1 MKTMT
6 IKEISDVW
14 GISAHS
20 INARVKELF
29 PESVKKGKTTHLT
42 EEQVSLLNNEL
53 RQSGQAISRF
63 AKNNLESSIQV
74 TMHELPATRAD
85 MLATIAKANEYLA
98 ILLED
103 ARREAVQLR
112 LELDKSKEYASVK
125 RMQALNDCAFDWRAL
140 KDYSVENG
148 YEIKKVFDQN
158 YGEVNA
164 YHKDVWLAVYGE
176 QCDEVPWND

>member
-1 MKTMT
+1 MT
-6 IKEISDVW
+6 IKEISDIW
-14 GISAHS
+14 GISVTN
-20 INARVKELF
+20 INVRVKKMF
-29 PESVKKGKTTHLT
+29 PDLVKKGKTTHLT

-53 RQSGQAISRF
+53 RHSGKAINQF
-63 AKNNLESSIQV
+63 AKSNLNDNIQV
-74 TMHELPATRAD
+74 TQHELPTTRAD
-85 MLATIAKANEYLA
+85 MLAIIAQANEYLT

-103 ARREAVQLR
+103 ARRESTQLR
-112 LELDKSKEYASVK
+112 IELDKSKEYATVK
-125 RMQALNDCAFDWRAL
+125 RMQSLNDCSFDWRAL
-140 KDYSVENG
+140 KDYSIENG